1 MEGLQVEAQSWGVC
15 GVAEGR
21 SRRVSWG
28 PDRGEAEGIGR
39 SGSGT
44 WGKRVRGVKR
54 ESVEQ
59 RGGNVA
65 EECCE
70 MGKLGNGGGCVRG
83 SGPRGRAGGTEPRS
97 SSSLGPGVS
106 LGPLLTQLVLVPDGM
121 KIAPR
126 TPFPKAQPHV
136 ALFVLEASILN
147 ICLSFRARQNH
158 RHQWT
163 GKRAEVL
170 SHFISGFLRLAKH
183 MLARRMNE

>member
-70 MGKLGNGGGCVRG
+70 IGKWGRVCEGLRAQRK
-83 SGPRGRAGGTEPRS
+83 SGWDRA
-97 SSSLGPGVS
+97 
-106 LGPLLTQLVLVPDGM
+106 
-121 KIAPR
+121 
-126 TPFPKAQPHV
+126 PK
-136 ALFVLEASILN
+136 
-147 ICLSFRARQNH
+147 
-158 RHQWT
+158 
-163 GKRAEVL
+163 
-170 SHFISGFLRLAKH
+170 
-183 MLARRMNE
+183 